1 MKDMGIVVIVIYL
14 VIITG
19 WVKSIIKLTE
29 CDFEPSYK
37 AEVVYMVGSIVPPVG
52 AVVGWLEVG
61 R

>member
-1 MKDMGIVVIVIYL
+1 MRNIGIVGIIIWL
-14 VIITG
+14 VVITG
-19 WVKSIIKLTE
+19 WVKSILKLSE

-61 R
+61 K

>member
-1 MKDMGIVVIVIYL
+1 MKNISALGIIIWL
-14 VIITG
+14 VILTG
-19 WVKSIIKLTE
+19 WVKSIIKLSE

-37 AEVVYMVGSIVPPVG
+37 AEVIYMVGSIVPPVG